1 VTAGGFPL
9 ARPARHRAGGPP
21 PEPADSAEAEAAGRG
36 ASSTTPD
43 LFGRGL
49 LYVVVWSLQLVTASL
64 VSPVLAHIMGPAE
77 FGRLASAIALYQVLI
92 VLATVGLDQA
102 IILERVRE
110 GGAHAARGL
119 LAVGILVAS
128 LVMLAAVAS
137 ATWWGR
143 WLGFG
148 GLTPLLV
155 ATVLWT
161 APGAAVQLMMALLRS
176 EDRLRAF
183 AVLSCLS
190 ALGGQLFGIGL
201 LLAYSRAAS
210 TYAWGGVISLYLAV
224 AIGIVVTRPLP
235 RGLLAG
241 HVLARAAR
249 LGLPLVVSSMCVFVL
264 NAGDRVII
272 QRLLGAAEVGRYQ
285 VAYTVGYVVV
295 LLLGFTSQAWTP
307 RIAAV
312 VDHAQRWELIGRS
325 RDELY
330 RLLIPVL
337 LGITLAAPV
346 LLRVFAPPSFR
357 PGTLLVVVFLVA
369 LSAFPVA
376 ANGASTRALVS
387 VRRSRPLAAAA
398 AVAAAGNIALNVAL
412 VPVLGIAGSALATLI
427 AFSVQAA
434 LQRLAVP
441 RVPRWPRIQPS
452 LTLAVVAAAV
462 AGGLS
467 VLVPQT
473 PAWNAGRF
481 ALALACLP
489 WFLLRLRQARGGT
502 PRSRGRH
509 RPASRTPWEAH
520 RGRPVRRAGGPRHC
534 AEKRARQLRLR

>member
-9 ARPARHRAGGPP
+9 ARPARHQARGASGSGPP
-21 PEPADSAEAEAAGRG
+21 PEFADSAESAQGGAGS
-36 ASSTTPD
+36 ATPD

-64 VSPVLAHIMGPAE
+64 VSPVLAHLMGPAE

-102 IILERVRE
+102 IILERVRD
-110 GGAHAARGL
+110 GGARAARGL
-119 LAVGILVAS
+119 LAAGILVAS

-137 ATWWGR
+137 APWWGR

-148 GLTPLLV
+148 GQTPLVV

-161 APGAAVQLMMALLRS
+161 APGAAVLLMMALLRS

-235 RGLLAG
+235 QRLLAG

-312 VDHAQRWELIGRS
+312 ADEAQRWELIGRS

-346 LLRVFAPPSFR
+346 LLRVFAPASFR

-387 VRRSRPLAAAA
+387 LRRSRPLAAAA
-398 AVAAAGNIALNVAL
+398 LVAAAANVGLNIAL
-412 VPVLGIAGSALATLI
+412 VPSLGIAGSAVATVI
-427 AFSVQAA
+427 AFAVQAA

-441 RVPRWPRIQPS
+441 QTPRWPRLRPS
-452 LTLAVVAAAV
+452 LALAICAASA
-462 AGGLS
+462 ASGLS
-467 VLVPQT
+467 VLAPQT

-489 WFLLRLRQARGGT
+489 WFLLRLRQARRGVT
-502 PRSRGRH
+502 RSRAPGGR
-509 RPASRTPWEAH
+509 
-520 RGRPVRRAGGPRHC
+520 RRAG
-534 AEKRARQLRLR
+534 KRSRSALSSVR